1 MINLRLTTNQL
12 NEMKEK
18 DSEEQ
23 ISENSSGANDN
34 RLEAVR
40 DLLFGPN
47 DQAYRQEFKEIKD
60 QVAKNKSDFEEK
72 SDALKEDII
81 DRLEKLENKITENVN
96 SAQADLSKQIEGL
109 NAGKVDRKQLAQML
123 QTLAKELES

>member
-1 MINLRLTTNQL
+1 
-12 NEMKEK
+12 MKEK